1 MLVRENLQCPLN
13 YFYLIYFRRNDQE
26 SIRLILLLLLDI
38 VMKSSYNKYFLNW
51 QGQLKEI

>member
-1 MLVRENLQCPLN
+1 MLKNLQCPLN

-38 VMKSSYNKYFLNW
+38 VMKSSYNKYFLNL